1 VGAYV
6 AAAAIDVEKT
16 PMISLENVMFGYSD
30 VPGLEDVNLTIA
42 NGEFVAVTGPNGAS
56 KTTLLKLALGLLKP
70 WEGRI
75 YLARQTEKGEK
86 LRIGYVPQ
94 QIASFNAGFPSTVL
108 EFVRSGRFTIGSW
121 LRRLGS
127 KDKEQTEKAL
137 RQMGMWE
144 LRHRRIGELS
154 GGQKQRICMAR
165 ALAQEPHLLVLDEP
179 VTGMDAASRMA
190 FYELM
195 QQQVREEG
203 RTVIMVTH
211 NLAELESRL
220 DRIIELVRREDGR
233 WKCCTTTSCSGH
245 FYPAV

>member
-1 VGAYV
+1 M
-6 AAAAIDVEKT
+6 DL
-16 PMISLENVMFGYSD
+16 ISMEEVIFGYSD
-30 VPGLEDVNLTIA
+30 TPSLENVNLTIA
-42 NGEFVAVTGPNGAS
+42 SGEFVAVTGPNGAS

-70 WEGRI
+70 WRGRI
-75 YLARQTEKGEK
+75 YLAKQKEDGEK

-94 QIASFNAGFPSTVL
+94 QIASFNAGFPSTVH
-108 EFVRSGRFTIGSW
+108 EFVRSGRFTAGSW
-121 LRRLGS
+121 LRRLGNR
-127 KDKEQTEKAL
+127 DKEQTEGAL

-144 LRHRRIGELS
+144 LRHRKIGELS
-154 GGQKQRICMAR
+154 GGQKQRVCIAR

-179 VTGMDAASRMA
+179 ATGMDQASRMA

-220 DRIIELVRREDGR
+220 DRIIELVRREDGGWR
-233 WKCCTTTSCSGH
+233 CCTMTSCSGH
-245 FYPAV
+245 FSPAG

>member
-1 VGAYV
+1 MPL
-6 AAAAIDVEKT
+6 ISMEDV
-16 PMISLENVMFGYSD
+16 IFGYSD
-30 VPGLEDVNLTIA
+30 VPSLENVNLTIA
-42 NGEFVAVTGPNGAS
+42 SGEFVVLTGPNGAS

-70 WEGRI
+70 WGGRVH
-75 YLARQTEKGEK
+75 LAKQKEDGEK

-121 LRRLGS
+121 LRRL
-127 KDKEQTEKAL
+127 DNEDREQTEKAL

-154 GGQKQRICMAR
+154 GGQKQRICIAR
-165 ALAQEPHLLVLDEP
+165 ALAQEPHVLVLDEP
-179 VTGMDAASRMA
+179 ATGMDQASRTA

-195 QQQVREEG
+195 QQQVRDEG

-211 NLAELESRL
+211 HLAELEPRL

-245 FYPAV
+245 FWPAG

>member
-1 VGAYV
+1 M
-6 AAAAIDVEKT
+6 AAIAVDVEN
-16 PMISLENVMFGYSD
+16 MHLIHMEEVIFGYSD
-30 VPGLEDVNLTIA
+30 VPGLENVNLTIA
-42 NGEFVAVTGPNGAS
+42 SGEFVAVTGPNGAS

-75 YLARQTEKGEK
+75 HLAKQQEDGEK

-121 LRRLGS
+121 LRRLGGE
-127 KDKEQTEKAL
+127 DKAQTEKAL

-144 LRHRRIGELS
+144 LRHRKIGELS
-154 GGQKQRICMAR
+154 GGQKQRICIAR
-165 ALAQEPHLLVLDEP
+165 ALAQEPHLLVMDEP
-179 VTGMDAASRMA
+179 ATGMDQASRMV

-195 QQQVREEG
+195 QRQVREEG
-203 RTVIMVTH
+203 RTVLMVTH
-211 NLAELESRL
+211 NLAELENRL

-233 WKCCTTTSCSGH
+233 WKCCTMTSCSGH
-245 FYPAV
+245 FYPAG